1 MYEVYIPE
9 SGGDNHRRLGDKQV
23 WWLLTLLNRED
34 EDRWLALPPYKP
46 LMNAIADHNSMRASG
61 CRPGCPLPRTH
72 VVARRRCECRKEEA
86 LFKLV
91 HESELQVSHR
101 LVGEIV
107 DGVHEAFEEGRAVLI
122 TNSTTSYY
130 PVVRSVGRDDP
141 LEIEV
146 GKRAAE
152 AVRHPLWVSIARN
165 LRRAGHTGQALLIE
179 NLSGGEVLDYVTHN
193 AAFCEGVPED
203 ADRRLNPQKYEVAI
217 FGVHGW
223 TVHDTL
229 NPALRI
235 GVWLS
240 GSATWV
246 KQAAAGHSPI
256 IGLRFWSLDYN
267 GPVTLRGSF
276 GAAWTSPRH
285 TATCDRLHSAPE
297 GDHTCGVY
305 AVLRD
310 GVQPELSSTAFWR
323 YGNPIIGLVSCSGKV
338 IVHERGVRSR
348 HATCRLLVVSDED
361 RRNVILANSPA
372 WRETRVITY
381 QEALRAIEAGL
392 PASELMK

>member
-9 SGGDNHRRLGDKQV
+9 SDGENRRRLGDKQA
-23 WWLLTLLNRED
+23 WMMNLLLDSKRD
-34 EDRWLALPPYKP
+34 DRWLALPPYQP

-61 CRPGCPLPRTH
+61 CRPGCPLPATH
-72 VVARRRCECRKEEA
+72 VVVRRRCECRKGDVV
-86 LFKLV
+86 FKLV
-91 HESELQVSHR
+91 HESELQVSPR
-101 LVGEIV
+101 LVEEIA
-107 DGVHEAFEEGRAVLI
+107 DGVREAFEGGAAVLI
-122 TNSTTSYY
+122 TNSTY
-130 PVVRSVGRDDP
+130 PLVKSVGRDDP

-152 AVRHPLWVSIARN
+152 AVRYPLWVSIARN
-165 LRRAGHTGQALLIE
+165 LRRARHTGQALLME
-179 NLSGGEVLDYVTHN
+179 NLSGGEVLDYVTSN
-193 AAFCEGVPED
+193 AAFCEGVPEE
-203 ADRRLNPQKYEVAI
+203 ADRRLAPQEHEVAV

-229 NPALRI
+229 NSTLRI

-240 GSATWV
+240 ESATWV

-256 IGLRFWSLDYN
+256 IGLRFWSLDYD

-285 TATCDRLHSAPE
+285 TATCDKLHSAPE
-297 GDHTCGVY
+297 SDHTCGIY
-305 AVLRD
+305 AILRD
-310 GVQPELSSTAFWR
+310 GVHSFWR
-323 YGNPIIGLVSCSGKV
+323 YGRSTFGLVSCSGKV

-361 RRNVILANSPA
+361 KRSLILANSPA

-381 QEALRAIEAGL
+381 EEALRAIEAGL